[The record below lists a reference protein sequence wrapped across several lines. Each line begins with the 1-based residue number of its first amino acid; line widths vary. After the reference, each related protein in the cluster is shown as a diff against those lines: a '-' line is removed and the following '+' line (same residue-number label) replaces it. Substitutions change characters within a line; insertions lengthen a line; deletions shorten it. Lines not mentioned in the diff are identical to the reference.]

1 MYDPT
6 RRPAP
11 TADYADEEAF
21 LFAFETHVLWK
32 ALPAFEEASRY
43 ARDRG
48 LDCQVELLTDAD
60 GHPELCLLARLGGG
74 QQHSS
79 YRIVADTENQGL
91 VHYQYAVHGE
101 YTRRLP
107 AHLAS
112 IDSGVLDTQLADFFL
127 HAFGMH
133 LGQGGSPAPR
143 RAFG

>member
-6 RRPAP
+6 QRPAA
-11 TADYADEEAF
+11 TADYADEKAF

-74 QQHSS
+74 QRHSI

-91 VHYQYAVHGE
+91 VHEQYAVHGG

-112 IDSGVLDTQLADFFL
+112 IDSSVLDKQLADFFMQ
-127 HAFGMH
+127 AFGMH
-133 LGQGGSPAPR
+133 LGQASAHPAR
-143 RAFG
+143 RAYG